1 MSRHRAYT
9 LGLSLLAV
17 LILLNG
23 LVTVYL
29 WSRLEGDE
37 SHARMEESHT
47 RTVQIAGGPVA
58 KCLLETME
66 AVEPLLLKVP
76 SVEKPLEAY
85 VRLQSVR
92 YPGVVCPDGK

>member
-9 LGLSLLAV
+9 LGLAILAV

-23 LVTVYL
+23 LVTVYV

-37 SHARMEESHT
+37 SHT
-47 RTVQIAGGPVA
+47 RTVQVAGGPVA

-66 AVEPLLLKVP
+66 AVEPLLLRVP
-76 SVEKPLEAY
+76 SVEKPLAAY

-92 YPGVVCPDGK
+92 YPGVVCPEKR